1 MERISHEDQ
10 HRMFPPGT
18 EVVAL
23 DGERLGTVRAVF
35 DHYFLVSQEGN
46 PHADLEVPPHAV
58 AHYDGER
65 IYLTVNRGALSVVDV
80 EEAAGRRLRARDE

>member
-1 MERISHEDQ
+1 VERISHEEQ
-10 HRMFPPGT
+10 HRKFPPGT

-23 DGERLGTVRAVF
+23 NGERLGTVRTVF

-58 AHYDGER
+58 ARYDGEK
-65 IYLTVNRGALSVVDV
+65 IFLTVNRGALSVVDV
-80 EEAAGRRLRARDE
+80 EEAAGRWLQSRDE